1 MNVRN
6 SKRALSNPKYN
17 YIQTEPDE
25 IEPAVHEDEYRD
37 SSLDKQYVG
46 ISISDS
52 NYNEH
57 QYNDK
62 PH

>member
-1 MNVRN
+1 
-6 SKRALSNPKYN
+6 LSNPKYN